1 MKPQPSSSSD
11 EPSHDAPARK
21 PYSKPRLEVYGDLA
35 QITKGLTGTKTND
48 GSGHPNRHFT
58 S

>member
-1 MKPQPSSSSD
+1 MKPESSSRAD
-11 EPSHDAPARK
+11 EPPRGASPRR
-21 PYSKPRLEVYGDLA
+21 PYSKPRLQVYGDLA
-35 QITKGLTGTKTND
+35 QMTKGVVGTKTND

>member
-1 MKPQPSSSSD
+1 MKPHAPSNSDDRSS
-11 EPSHDAPARK
+11 EAPARK
-21 PYSKPRLEVYGDLA
+21 PYTKPRLEVYGDLA
-35 QITKGLTGTKTND
+35 QITQGVLGTKTND

>member
-1 MKPQPSSSSD
+1 MKPPHAPAAD
-11 EPSHDAPARK
+11 ENPEKKPARK
-21 PYSKPRLEVYGDLA
+21 AYEKPKLQVYGDLA
-35 QITKGLTGTKTND
+35 EVTQTILGSKTND